1 MCSNHYALS
10 LLCVYHY
17 LLCVAYSVQ
26 WIFLLTVC
34 SNHYAFNSLCVYYYL
49 LCATYSV
56 QFIVC
61 SVALFADPFPQI
73 FLSGGWELVYW
84 FLGHVLGK
92 VGVYS
97 GVPMHVGHFFRNSRF
112 AVEGLYHYHA
122 SLRPESSG
130 FSPINWQRFL
140 QSGVCNWLS
149 SIPDKNTPCCGHK
162 RIGGDG
168 TGIGVTLPRCDIKE
182 IWDPPG
188 GARLVPP
195 SEMRRRDRC
204 CLTLENL
211 TKTQATEIRTT
222 LKGFLE
228 PGLGHEKFSTL
239 AHAVQGVVHLL
250 PPLLQA
256 EVRRCTTKNNMTS
269 TEFNQVRALLKNIV
283 SEHSVTLMVRRGQ
296 LGPLKTLLKVFG
308 ETNQAEVR
316 RIAFLNWTRTRPR
329 GILWEFS
336 LVLELQLVQGSFRQ
350 STIDALQFLGE
361 LHTVNA

>member
-1 MCSNHYALS
+1 MCIL
-10 LLCVYHY
+10 
-17 LLCVAYSVQ
+17 
-26 WIFLLTVC
+26 LLTVC
-34 SNHYAFNSLCVYYYL
+34 SVQCAIYCVL
-49 LCATYSV
+49 SFT
-56 QFIVC
+56 VC
-61 SVALFADPFPQI
+61 HSPKFF
-73 FLSGGWELVYW
+73 SGGWELVYW

-92 VGVYS
+92 VGVFS

-168 TGIGVTLPRCDIKE
+168 TGIGVTLPHCDIKE

-188 GARLVPP
+188 GTRLVPP

-204 CLTLENL
+204 CLTFENT
-211 TKTQATEIRTT
+211 TKAQATEIRTT
-222 LKGFLE
+222 LKRFLE

-256 EVRRCTTKNNMTS
+256 EVSRCTTKNNMRS

-308 ETNQAEVR
+308 ETDEAEVR

-336 LVLELQLVQGSFRQ
+336 LVLELQLVEGSFRK
-350 STIDALQFLGE
+350 STIDALRFLGE